1 MALDSVNCFTRS
13 PLFHDYPWRSDSFI
27 DGTWANDASKV
38 DQFKNFAK
46 FLEKLDQNAFPRADS
61 LDYDK
66 ATLRALL
73 GLPNVHNIQVQG
85 IGLNSKAVYACWT
98 TLLRFQVLDLL
109 LSVRNGV
116 SDVPSPVCPPPTGE
130 GPSSLLKALA
140 KWPEHLQ
147 MLKKARSTEKKK
159 REKTATQTPAQVEED
174 EDVNTT
180 FEAIAP
186 VQVLSGMRG
195 RTLTSKTY
203 KNIQAMGAALM
214 WVMESRALPDEVW
227 PGNKF
232 VAETYTG
239 MNDSAKGKLR
249 RMFNDLTLTDL
260 LRPLS
265 YGLNYAFVAV
275 FCNFDLQNPYG
286 NLLSQYQARSFIG
299 RYRTARLA
307 HVEDAIISVIRLVAI
322 GETAESA
329 MDAFFEPAMELIPSD
344 EAGDT
349 SLFDVPEDVAVP
361 NSSSPP
367 LPLPPPPPTAPA
379 PSSPT
384 APAASSHVVPSLA
397 PVATLPA
404 PAAPT
409 PDRQRGPIRPRT
421 FPPRLALPSSVQLR
435 SNRTLAVGLA
445 TGLCQGISHP
455 GSAPQNQAPASLGDA
470 SLGDDGLY
478 HFPSLIWSVTSC
490 TQPGDTEREKDSVP
504 DRVPPSPSA
513 DVTMTSAENFDSRDE
528 EVAHE
533 METVTDDNAPAKLP
547 ATPPTLSSSVDH
559 ALPTVED
566 ATLLEI
572 PEQPPSTLPDLGGH
586 ERGLIDGD
594 TLTAANGEDIGE
606 KTCGP
611 TTKGHQAN
619 MDEDVSMDP
628 GSPLASL
635 TPSVGHSSE
644 DELEENSLD
653 VEVGKVGKV
662 GESCKLRQSSRLLAA
677 AEKAAEKAETE
688 KPSTSGSCASEKPR
702 TSGACASG
710 SRTKRKASEQQT
722 DSRPKKAKIDHLA
735 ALRPDL
741 SEVEKDP
748 PKKSDRTLTMHGYR
762 PAGDSLRTADVK
774 LHVISEHAERPM
786 LEGLQQS
793 MDAINNTCVRNGKHF
808 RHHVP
813 GKLPTRP
820 PAADEFDLYVIG
832 LKDWTNLSSSERV
845 ALWGT
850 GCDIYVAGLT
860 IGDPYTDVGERLRCL
875 HRLDEPMEVQVP
887 GLRKPVYDTEDVSND
902 DEEDDGDGGDYTK
915 INRTT
920 TLRTFLEHAERED
933 GIVLNALK
941 LPSSNSTQN
950 NPLSGTGLDLED
962 VAYRQTKGIA
972 TFATEALPI
981 EQLYWEIAGTA
992 HTVTL
997 RHYDP
1002 TGTRIHVRGPGEKLW
1017 PRRRNQ
1023 DVEDAGAFQDWDP
1036 DKPDFSSVR
1045 YEGIVLPPE
1054 GGTLLMQSKE
1064 HIVIGLAPEEDGLT
1078 PQIDPLKATLVTGG
1092 HFFAASTMRHSL
1104 CVHLHLVMME
1114 HVLTN
1119 VDADGQWKIFVR
1131 ICAFW
1136 LNVTQNC
1143 PHEDRQSLR
1152 AYIPRLDEDD
1162 ARGWTDIICLACV
1175 ILLATCFD
1183 KRHYQT
1189 TGVPDIEMLQR
1200 EQVCKMYKDWRQW
1213 FSQNYTGI
1221 RDGTQIDWEEDV
1233 FSPLLLHLAGI
1244 LLDYHEREAISESSG
1259 YDVLLSVPHAE
1270 LKSHVRNALQKY
1282 RSGLGARLDRYKI
1295 GHTRFFLFA
1304 GSDIRVSR
1312 HNV

>member
-13 PLFHDYPWRSDSFI
+13 PLFRDYPWRSDSFI

-239 MNDSAKGKLR
+239 MNDSAKGKLK

-367 LPLPPPPPTAPA
+367 LPPPPPPPTAPA

-384 APAASSHVVPSLA
+384 APAASSH
-397 PVATLPA
+397 
-404 PAAPT
+404 
-409 PDRQRGPIRPRT
+409 
-421 FPPRLALPSSVQLR
+421 
-435 SNRTLAVGLA
+435 
-445 TGLCQGISHP
+445 
-455 GSAPQNQAPASLGDA
+455 
-470 SLGDDGLY
+470 
-478 HFPSLIWSVTSC
+478 
-490 TQPGDTEREKDSVP
+490 PGDTEREKDSVP

-513 DVTMTSAENFDSRDE
+513 DVTMTSGENFDSRDE

-533 METVTDDNAPAKLP
+533 METVTDDNAPAKLL

-644 DELEENSLD
+644 DELEENSLN

-688 KPSTSGSCASEKPR
+688 KPSTSGSCASEKPH

-860 IGDPYTDVGERLRCL
+860 IGDLYTDVGERLRCL

-1162 ARGWTDIICLACV
+1162 ARGWTDIVCLACV

-1270 LKSHVRNALQKY
+1270 LKSHVHNALQKY